1 MSVEPRICI
10 VGVGESDC
18 GHVPD
23 KSALQ
28 LHQQAAQAALKDAG
42 LTKDDVDGL
51 FSCGDDW
58 THALQLAEYL
68 ALHPSYVDSTQI
80 GGASWELFVAHA
92 VAALRAGMCNVALL
106 VYGSTARADFR
117 RRRLRDYTP
126 LPHGPAQ
133 FEASYGLTLV
143 GKYAL
148 AARRHMHEYGTTR
161 RQLAAVAVAMNQW
174 AQMNPRAF
182 HYGKPLTVEAALK
195 SRMIADPLRQADC
208 CLRTDGGG
216 AVILTTAERARDLRT
231 KPVEVLGTGAALS
244 HLHMAQ
250 WADMTDLVAA
260 QSGRRALE
268 QAGVTPKD
276 VDVLQVYDAFTIL
289 VLLTLEALGFCGRGE
304 SGSLAES
311 GALGPG
317 GALPTNTDGGGLAC
331 NQPGMRGVFLLVEAV
346 LQLRGE
352 CGPRQVPNAH
362 VALCNGTGGYLS
374 SCATVV
380 LGA

>member
-1 MSVEPRICI
+1 VEPRICI

-28 LHQQAAQAALKDAG
+28 LHQQAAQAALADAG
-42 LTKDDVDGL
+42 LKKDAIDGL

-58 THALQLAEYL
+58 THTLQLAEYL
-68 ALHPSYVDSTQI
+68 GLHPWYVDSTQI
-80 GGASWELFVAHA
+80 GGASWELFVEHA

-106 VYGSTARADFR
+106 VYGSTARSDLK
-117 RRRLRDYTP
+117 RRRLHDYTP
-126 LPHGPAQ
+126 APRGPAQ
-133 FEASYGLTLV
+133 YEAPYGLTLV

-174 AQMNPRAF
+174 AQMNPKAF
-182 HYGKPLTVEAALK
+182 HYGKPLSVDEALK
-195 SRMIADPLRQADC
+195 TRMIADPLRQADC

-216 AVILTTAERARDLRT
+216 AVILTTAERARDLRR
-231 KPVEVLGTGAALS
+231 KPVQVLGTGEAVS
-244 HLHMAQ
+244 HLHMTQ
-250 WADMTDLVAA
+250 WSDMPDLVAT
-260 QSGRRALE
+260 QSGSRALQ
-268 QAGVTPKD
+268 QAGITPQD
-276 VDVLQVYDAFTIL
+276 IDVLQIYDAFTIM

-304 SGSLAES
+304 SGALVES

-331 NQPGMRGVFLLVEAV
+331 GQPGMRGVFLLIEATR
-346 LQLRGE
+346 QLRGE
-352 CGPRQVPNAH
+352 CGARQVPDAQ

-374 SCATVV
+374 ACSTVV